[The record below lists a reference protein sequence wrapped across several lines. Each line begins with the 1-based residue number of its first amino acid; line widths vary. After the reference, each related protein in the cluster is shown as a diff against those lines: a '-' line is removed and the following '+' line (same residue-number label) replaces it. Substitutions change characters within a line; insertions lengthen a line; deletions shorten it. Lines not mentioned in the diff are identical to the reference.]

1 MNNKKIV
8 QGYVTALAAGVV
20 GVLLFYHLHMP
31 LPWMLGSLFG
41 ALIAANMPG
50 IHVVRPIK
58 LANPVRAVLGLAVGS
73 AFSPALLDEFAQY
86 LLSLSLLLPFLVA
99 TVWFGLLYFH
109 KLIGFER
116 HTAFF
121 CSLPGGMMEMTLICE
136 AYGADM
142 RRVALIHTTRVLLIV
157 FTVPFAIHYWTHADL
172 SGRIPLAAP
181 LTELPLDQALILAIA
196 ALVGWGLMYR
206 VRLPGAAIVGPMVCG
221 AAVYTLGWATKRVP
235 DELINAAQLILGT
248 SIGCAFVNITL
259 KEMLHAVFM
268 TLGYFVILMILAM
281 GMAMSIHMLTGI
293 PLIATVLAFIPGGHA
308 EMNVIALMINVAV
321 PYITLH
327 HILRMFI
334 VMTVAPPLS
343 AWLLGPSGTPSRE
356 QG

>member
-8 QGYVTALAAGVV
+8 QGYATALAAGVL
-20 GVLLFYHLHMP
+20 GVLLFYLLQMP

-41 ALIAANMPG
+41 ALLATSMPG

-58 LANPVRAVLGLAVGS
+58 LANPVRAILGLAVGS
-73 AFSPALLDEFAQY
+73 AFTPALLHEVAQY
-86 LLSLSLLLPFLVA
+86 LLSLSLLLPFMVA
-99 TVWFGLLYFH
+99 TVWLGLLYFH
-109 KLIGFER
+109 KIVGFER

-172 SGRIPLAAP
+172 SGRIPIAAP
-181 LTELPLDQALILAIA
+181 ITELPLDQALILAIA
-196 ALVGWGLMYR
+196 ASIGWGVMYR
-206 VRLPGAAIVGPMVCG
+206 MRLPGAAIVGPMVCG
-221 AAVYTLGWATKRVP
+221 AVVYALGWTTERVP
-235 DELINAAQLILGT
+235 DELISVAQLILGT

-259 KEMLHAVFM
+259 REMLHVMLM
-268 TLGYFVILMILAM
+268 TLGYFVMLMVLAM
-281 GMAMSIHMLTGI
+281 GMAMSVHMLTEI
-293 PLIATVLAFIPGGHA
+293 PLVATVLAFIPGGHA

-321 PYITLH
+321 PYIALH
-327 HILRMFI
+327 HILRMFL

-343 AWLLGPSGTPSRE
+343 AWLLGPSGAPSRE